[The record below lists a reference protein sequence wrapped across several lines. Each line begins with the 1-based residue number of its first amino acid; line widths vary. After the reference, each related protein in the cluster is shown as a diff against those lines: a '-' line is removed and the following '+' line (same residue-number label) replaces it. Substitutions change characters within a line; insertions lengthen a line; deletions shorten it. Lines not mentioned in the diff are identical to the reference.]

1 MTKTQRT
8 LLSALLAS
16 ISLASAAADI
26 KPDLPIMQQSME
38 DQSRRLMQENAN
50 RFRSI
55 VDDQR
60 MRQLK
65 NDDSALPAHP
75 ASSMQEFDCLAIK
88 GLKLAG
94 IELLSH
100 AEVNALG
107 LPSAEC
113 LSNQDINRFIQ
124 ALTTL
129 YVQKGY
135 IAVRI
140 LASGPDADGVLTL
153 RAIEGHV
160 EAIQSAD
167 RRLNTGTLFPD
178 VIGQPLNIKDIDQG
192 LDQANRL
199 QSNHATVDILPGAAQ
214 GGSILMLRNPESPP
228 WHGGVSLNDS
238 GQESTGEWIAG
249 INASWDSPFAAS
261 DFISLSTQ
269 STTDNPNTRY
279 SRSSSLFYSLPYGY
293 WTLSAFASE
302 SRYLNTQQLDVY
314 AVQLSGESSQSGVRL
329 DRVIARSQHATSTAS
344 VQLSHKRSDNY
355 FLDGW
360 LGISSPKL
368 TVMELGFNQM
378 LIGDSGI
385 WVLDASLEKGLTW
398 FGADH
403 DKPIAD
409 WPRPE
414 FTKAKLGIKL
424 YRNFVI
430 AEQAISLQSSWSW
443 QGSRDRLPAIE
454 QVELASQSA
463 VHGFK
468 RNSLSGDTG
477 WYWRNTLS
485 ARLPLLGAFLS
496 PRIGIDAGRVLQ
508 ANLGYQSLA
517 GMTLGLSFNM
527 QDFNIDLEY
536 NRALHMPDKFTNE
549 EGQIISRLS
558 WQF

>member
-16 ISLASAAADI
+16 LSFASTAADT

-38 DQSRRLMQENAN
+38 EHSRRMMQENAD
-50 RFRSI
+50 RFRNI
-55 VDDQR
+55 VNDQR

-65 NDDSALPAHP
+65 NDDSALPANP
-75 ASSMQEFDCLAIK
+75 AMTMQQFDCLAIK

-107 LPSAEC
+107 LPNAEC

-153 RAIEGHV
+153 RAVEGHV
-160 EAIQSAD
+160 EAIQSVD
-167 RRLNTGTLFPD
+167 RRLNTVTLFPD

-199 QSNHATVDILPGAAQ
+199 QSNQATADILPGTAQ
-214 GGSILMLRNPESPP
+214 GGSILVLRNPESQP
-228 WHGGVSLNDS
+228 WHGGLSLNDG

-249 INASWDSPFAAS
+249 INASWDSPFGAS
-261 DFISLSTQ
+261 DFISISSQ
-269 STTDNPNTRY
+269 SSTDNPNTRY

-302 SRYLNTQQLDVY
+302 SRYLNTQQLNIY
-314 AVQLSGESSQSGVRL
+314 SVQLSGESSQSGVRL
-329 DRVIARSQHATSTAS
+329 DRVLARSQHATSTAS

-355 FLDGW
+355 FEDGW
-360 LGISSPKL
+360 LDISSPKL

-378 LIGDSGI
+378 LISDSGI

-398 FGADH
+398 FGADQER
-403 DKPIAD
+403 PIAD
-409 WPRPE
+409 WPTPE

-454 QVELASQSA
+454 QLELASQSA

-468 RNSLSGDTG
+468 RNSLSGETG
-477 WYWRNTLS
+477 WYWRNALS
-485 ARLPLLGAFLS
+485 TRLPILGAYLS
-496 PRIGIDAGRVLQ
+496 PRIGLDAGRVLQ
-508 ANLGYQSLA
+508 SNLGYQSLA
-517 GMTLGLSFNM
+517 GITMGLSFNM
-527 QDFNIDLEY
+527 QDINIDLEY
-536 NRALHMPDKFTNE
+536 NRALHMPDGFKNE

>member
-1 MTKTQRT
+1 
-8 LLSALLAS
+8 
-16 ISLASAAADI
+16 
-26 KPDLPIMQQSME
+26 MQQSME
-38 DQSRRLMQENAN
+38 DQSRRMMQENAD

-55 VDDQR
+55 VDDHR

-65 NDDSALPAHP
+65 NDDSALPSKP
-75 ASSMQEFDCLAIK
+75 ASSIQEFDCLAIK

-94 IELLSH
+94 ITLLSYS
-100 AEVNALG
+100 EVNALG
-107 LPSAEC
+107 LPNAEC
-113 LSNQDINRFIQ
+113 LSNQDINDFIQ

-140 LASGPDADGVLTL
+140 LASGPDADKVLTL
-153 RAIEGHV
+153 RAVEGHV
-160 EAIQSAD
+160 EAIQNAD
-167 RRLNTGTLFPD
+167 RRLNTGTLFPN

-199 QSNHATVDILPGAAQ
+199 QSNQATVDILPGTAQ

-228 WHGGVSLNDS
+228 WHGGLSLNDS
-238 GQESTGEWIAG
+238 GQESTGVWIAG
-249 INASWDSPFAAS
+249 INAAWDSPFAAS

-279 SRSSSLFYSLPYGY
+279 SRSNSLFYSLPYGY

-302 SRYLNTQQLDVY
+302 SRYLNTQQLENNS
-314 AVQLSGESSQSGVRL
+314 VQLSGESSQSGVRL
-329 DRVIARSQHATSTAS
+329 DRVITRSQHATSTAN

-360 LGISSPKL
+360 LEISSPKL

-378 LIGDSGI
+378 LISDSGI

-403 DKPIAD
+403 DRPIAD
-409 WPRPE
+409 WPTPE

-424 YRNFVI
+424 YHNFVI
-430 AEQAISLQSSWSW
+430 AKQALSLQSSWSW

-454 QVELASQSA
+454 QIELASQSA

-485 ARLPLLGAFLS
+485 ARLPILGAYLS

-508 ANLGYQSLA
+508 ANIGYQSLA
-517 GMTLGLSFNM
+517 GMTLGLGLNM

-536 NRALHMPDKFTNE
+536 NHALHMPDRFTNE
-549 EGQIISRLS
+549 EAQIISRLS